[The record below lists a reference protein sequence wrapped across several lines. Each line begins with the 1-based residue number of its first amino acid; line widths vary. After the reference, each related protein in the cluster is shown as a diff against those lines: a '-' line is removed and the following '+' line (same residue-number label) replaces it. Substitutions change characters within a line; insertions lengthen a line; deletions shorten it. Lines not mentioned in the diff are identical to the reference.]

1 MDDSRLSSLIYNLF
15 KNSFEAS
22 SKTTDSNVSI
32 SLKNKNSHLYIQ
44 IKNSIDQPVI
54 LKDGYTSKENKDDHG
69 IGLTIINEIVNEYH
83 GINQYQQTD
92 HYLVNDIILFDVIH

>member
-1 MDDSRLSSLIYNLF
+1 MDDSKLSSLIYNLF

-32 SLKNKNSHLYIQ
+32 SFKNKNSHLYIQ
-44 IKNSIDQPVI
+44 IKNSINQPVT
-54 LKDGYTSKENKDDHG
+54 LKEGYTSKENKDDHG